1 MLATPRGS
9 ASPMEGGAHAS
20 DERFAVVAGCL
31 LAVGLAAC
39 GSSSPTT
46 NTTAPSGATGSAAVP
61 QLDAAAFTADFS
73 LMKELTGLAAQG
85 KGMIGVL
92 LPDTTS
98 SARYVTYDAP
108 YLTKAF
114 ETAGPSSDQFKVDNA
129 QNSAATMQQQA
140 EADITAGA
148 SVLLVD
154 PLDPGSGAAIEAN
167 AESKGVKVIDYDR
180 LVKGGPADRYYV
192 SFNNVKVGQLIG
204 QGEVD
209 CISAWNV
216 SSPNILVMDGDPTDN
231 NAKLFAQGYNGVL
244 DPKFSDGS
252 FTKVGE
258 PAGTWTPSIAAT
270 TFEQQFTA
278 HPNINAV
285 VTPNDD
291 NANAVIA
298 ILQKNQIPAK
308 TFPTTGQDASPSG
321 LQNILKGYQCGTVY
335 KPIYLEAQ
343 AAAALA
349 IFLRAGVTP
358 PASLVN
364 ATTPD
369 TTLGKDIAS
378 VYTTPIWVTTANMEA
393 TVIKDGAVKVSD
405 LCAGDLAAAC
415 TAAGIS

>member
-1 MLATPRGS
+1 MSLLRRVIPIAGLVAVLAAT
-9 ASPMEGGAHAS
+9 
-20 DERFAVVAGCL
+20 
-31 LAVGLAAC
+31 AAC
-39 GSSSPTT
+39 GGGGSSTT
-46 NTTAPSGATGSAAVP
+46 GGGGTGTAGGAVP
-61 QLDAAAFTADFS
+61 QIDATAFTADFS
-73 LMKELTGLAAQG
+73 QMTQLKGLASQG
-85 KGMIGVL
+85 KGLIGVL
-92 LPDTTS
+92 LPDTTT

-108 YLTKAF
+108 YLKKAF
-114 ETAGPSSDQFKVDNA
+114 ETAGLSADQFKIDNA
-129 QNSAATMQQQA
+129 QGSTSTMQQQA

-167 AESKGVKVIDYDR
+167 ARSKGVQVIDYDR
-180 LVKGGPADRYYV
+180 LVTGGPEDRFYV
-192 SFNNVKVGQLIG
+192 SFDNVKVGELIG

-209 CISAWNV
+209 CITAWNV
-216 SSPNILVMDGDPTDN
+216 SKPNILIMDGDPKDN

-244 DPKFSDGS
+244 KSHFDDGS
-252 FTKVGE
+252 YVKVGE
-258 PAGTWTPSIAAT
+258 PAGTWDPPTAAT

-291 NANAVIA
+291 NANAVISV
-298 ILQKNQIPAK
+298 LQKNKIPAN

-349 IFLRAGVTP
+349 LYLRAGVTP

-369 TTLGKDIAS
+369 TTLNKDIKS
-378 VYTTPIWVTTANMEA
+378 VYTTPIWVTTDNMA
-393 TVIKDGAVKVSD
+393 DTVVKDGAIKVSD
-405 LCAGDLAAAC
+405 LCAGALASKC
-415 TAAGIS
+415 TEAGIS